1 VDTVTILFIALG
13 LAMDA
18 FAVSI
23 AHGITTRGLRIDS
36 ALKMAVSFGS
46 FQAFMPLLGWAAG
59 VGLSD
64 FMSGIDH
71 WAAFGLLSIIG
82 GKMIYESS
90 RMRPSEEKP
99 KSLEV
104 TALLMLSIAT
114 SIDAL
119 VVGLSFSF
127 LRMSIAT
134 PIVIIGIVTFL
145 LSFIGVSLG
154 SKLGH
159 FFENKIEVAG
169 GLVLIIIGI
178 KILVEH
184 LV

>member
-1 VDTVTILFIALG
+1 VDIVTILFIALG

-23 AHGITTRGLRIDS
+23 AHGIAMRGVRLNG

-46 FQAFMPLLGWAAG
+46 FQAFMPLLGSGAG
-59 VGLSD
+59 VSFRD
-64 FMSGIDH
+64 FISGIDH
-71 WAAFGLLSIIG
+71 WAAFGLLSLIG

-90 RMRPSEEKP
+90 RMRSSEEKP
-99 KSLEV
+99 KSLKV
-104 TALLMLSIAT
+104 TALLILSIAT
-114 SIDAL
+114 SVDAL
-119 VVGLSFSF
+119 AVGLSFSF

-134 PIVIIGIVTFL
+134 PIIIIGIVTFL
-145 LSFIGVSLG
+145 LSFIGVSFG

-159 FFENKIEVAG
+159 FFENKIEVVG
-169 GLVLIIIGI
+169 GLVLIVIGT
-178 KILVEH
+178 KILAEH

>member
-1 VDTVTILFIALG
+1 VDIATILLIALG

-23 AHGITTRGLRIDS
+23 AHGITMRGLRIDG
-36 ALKMAVSFGS
+36 ALKMAVFFGA

-59 VGLSD
+59 VSFRD
-64 FMSGIDH
+64 FISGIDH
-71 WAAFGLLSIIG
+71 WAAFGLLSLIG

-90 RMRPSEEKP
+90 RMRLSEEKP
-99 KSLEV
+99 KSLKV
-104 TALLMLSIAT
+104 TALLILSIAT
-114 SIDAL
+114 SVDAL
-119 VVGLSFSF
+119 AIGLSFSF

-134 PIVIIGIVTFL
+134 PIIIIGIVTFL
-145 LSFIGVSLG
+145 LSFIGVSFG

-159 FFENKIEVAG
+159 FLENKIEVAG
-169 GLVLIIIGI
+169 GLVLIVIGT
-178 KILVEH
+178 KILAEH